1 MVLNISQTSIQ
12 TPKSK
17 PKILTKEVISMGILI
32 GVFIVAIFTDMKFYK
47 IPNLLILFGIISGM
61 ALTIYLFSY
70 EVALESLICMAVVF
84 VSFYPFYLLGGLGAG
99 DIKLLMM
106 TGCFIRNW
114 SLLNFIFVTLMIAGV
129 ISIIKMIIFR
139 ESRERL
145 FYLGRYVRK
154 AVITRT
160 VDEYEIDKT
169 NKRTLI
175 RIALPAFMSLMLM
188 CIGVY
193 A

>member
-1 MVLNISQTSIQ
+1 
-12 TPKSK
+12 
-17 PKILTKEVISMGILI
+17 MGILI
-32 GVFIVAIFTDMKFYK
+32 GVFIVAIYTDMKFYK

-61 ALTIYLFSY
+61 ALTFYWFSS
-70 EVALESLICMAVVF
+70 ETAIQSLMCMAAVF
-84 VSFYPFYLLGGLGAG
+84 LAFYPFYLLGGLGAG

-114 SLLNFIFVTLMIAGV
+114 SLLNFIFVTLLIAGV
-129 ISIIKMIIFR
+129 ISIIKMIIYR

-145 FYLGRYVRK
+145 FYFGRYIRK
-154 AVITRT
+154 VVITRT
-160 VDEYEIDKT
+160 MDEYEIDKT

-175 RIALPAFMSLMLM
+175 RIAVPAFMSLMLM
-188 CIGVY
+188 CVGVY